1 MIDASKFALDL
12 MAAVGIISLR
22 ADAAKIIF
30 ARRFGFIGRT
40 HEQLLLKLFGPTHQR
55 ELLTS

>member
-22 ADAAKIIF
+22 ADAAKIISQD
-30 ARRFGFIGRT
+30 ASASSSEALNGRDLT
-40 HEQLLLKLFGPTHQR
+40 FSSPTH
-55 ELLTS
+55 